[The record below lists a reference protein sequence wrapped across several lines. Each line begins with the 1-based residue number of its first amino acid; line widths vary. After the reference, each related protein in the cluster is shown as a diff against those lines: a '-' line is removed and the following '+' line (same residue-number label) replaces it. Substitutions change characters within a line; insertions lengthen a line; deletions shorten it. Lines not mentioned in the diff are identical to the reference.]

1 MTGQSEQLRDD
12 WTITVEPRARRSIL
26 GFSFGTLRVLQYR
39 YCTFHAHPSQR
50 APSLVKRRPHV
61 RAPSLSVLNVRR

>member
-12 WTITVEPRARRSIL
+12 WTFTVEPRARRSIL
-26 GFSFGTLRVLQYR
+26 GFSCRTLRVLQYQ
-39 YCTFHAHPSQR
+39 YCTFHAHPSQHT
-50 APSLVKRRPHV
+50 PSPFQRRPHV